1 MSKSSAK
8 AKPNRVK
15 SVRVKPKGLGAV
27 VWFLTS
33 LALAFQAAVIL
44 FLYAFLAWAFP
55 AFFYASLILT
65 FITCIFVFSSD
76 RDAQSKA
83 GWLILMIA
91 SCGSGYIIF
100 ILANKKVC
108 YGAYKR
114 AFDRL
119 YARSAKFT
127 PSFVLSGCSEEV
139 RGICTYLNNAA
150 GFVPYAGTDIKYINS
165 PVAFFEDF
173 FKRVESAEKFVFIEF
188 FIVADG
194 ALFDRLLSALAKKV
208 EEGVEVRL
216 LYDDAGSL
224 GLFSRSAK
232 KRVQKAGILIQ
243 PFSKMLAPF
252 SFGLNLRDHRK
263 IIVIDGKTA
272 YAGGCNV
279 VDECIESRA
288 VWKDAGVRLDGA
300 GVEAMTLAFLRQWQF
315 ESGKYEDF
323 ANYLNR
329 HDLYKNSAI
338 VLPYAGGPDL
348 KEDVCHGVYLNMIN
362 SAKNRLYIMTP
373 YFAPGSAVLSA
384 IKAKALSG
392 ADVRIVLPEVPDWL
406 FLYRVT
412 VSYAESLIP
421 YGVKVYF
428 AKNTFVHSKV
438 VLIDGC
444 ASVGSVNMDMRSFYL
459 EFDNGVISDDKE
471 FLSEAEKDFEAVLF
485 ENEPAQK
492 RKESIFGRAVTGFL
506 KIFSPLM

>member
-1 MSKSSAK
+1 MYKTQK
-8 AKPNRVK
+8 DNRVK
-15 SVRVKPKGLGAV
+15 SVRVKPQGLGAV

-33 LALAFQAAVIL
+33 FALAFQAAVL
-44 FLYAFLAWAFP
+44 VFLYAFLAWIFP

-91 SCGSGYIIF
+91 SCGCGYIIF

-114 AFDRL
+114 TFDRL
-119 YARSAKFT
+119 YSRTAKFS
-127 PSFVLSGCSEEV
+127 PAASLESCSEKT
-139 RGICTYLNNAA
+139 RGLCTYLKNAA
-150 GFVPYAGTDIKYINS
+150 GFAPYTDTDIKYLNS
-165 PVAFFEDF
+165 PIAFFEDF
-173 FKRVESAEKFVFIEF
+173 FKRVESAEKFIFIEF

-194 ALFDRLLSALAKKV
+194 ALFERLLSALSKKV
-208 EEGVEVRL
+208 NEGVDVRL

-232 KRVQKAGILIQ
+232 KRVQKAGILLQ
-243 PFSKMLAPF
+243 PFSKMLALF

-288 VWKDAGVRLDGA
+288 LWKDAGVRLDGA

-323 ANYLNR
+323 EKFLNL
-329 HDLYKNSAI
+329 HEKTENDST
-338 VLPYAGGPDL
+338 VMPYAGGPDL

-392 ADVRIVLPEVPDWL
+392 VDVRLVLPEVPDWL

-459 EFDNGVISDDKE
+459 EFDNGVISDDKK
-471 FLSEAEKDFEAVLF
+471 FLLDAEKDFEAVF
-485 ENEPAQK
+485 AENKPAQK
-492 RKESIFGRAVTGFL
+492 RKENIFGRAVTGFL